1 MSEIITQQEAKSK
14 GLKHYFTGK
23 PCKRGHTCRRY
34 VSDGECVECK
44 ALRNKLAGDKECPV
58 KKKAR
63 QKKSYWEKQFK
74 KYEKHEE
81 SNLRNVK
88 RMYKI
93 TDKDGKVTITESL
106 NAFANEVDIYYG
118 QFYTALHGGHKTR
131 KGGYKV
137 EWFSPEKDTSSKPK
151 FKITDPIG
159 IVHEVDSYKEFAD
172 SIGVN
177 IHGFK
182 KVLQGKQK
190 QCYGGY
196 TICYN
201 NKPVSE
207 EDKTVV
213 EDYATNQESVASSN
227 TLQIIDVIREGNV
240 HKVKF
245 STPKGNVHTRK
256 VEIKRVNNMY
266 GVKCDYSG
274 INIPMGQLY
283 ATCNNGSESYIFS
296 VDQIKSLGYE
306 FNIDFDFNT
315 KITEKKVEVF
325 TPERLEEVWLEKM
338 DKVTKEITAVQK
350 KLSQLKEAKEYIG
363 QSLSQTKAMNER
375 LSVADKYLSKLL

>member
-1 MSEIITQQEAKSK
+1 MNKS
-14 GLKHYFTGK
+14 
-23 PCKRGHTCRRY
+23 
-34 VSDGECVECK
+34 
-44 ALRNKLAGDKECPV
+44 
-58 KKKAR
+58 
-63 QKKSYWEKQFK
+63 
-74 KYEKHEE
+74 
-81 SNLRNVK
+81 K

-93 TDKDGKVTITESL
+93 TDKEGKVTITESL
-106 NAFANEVDIYYG
+106 NAFANDVGIYYG

-137 EWFSPEKDTSSKPK
+137 EWCSSEEATPIKPK

-172 SIGVN
+172 LIGVN

-196 TICYN
+196 TICHN
-201 NKPVSE
+201 NSNTT
-207 EDKTVV
+207 EDKNIVVDSPVVKTVTTGDSKN
-213 EDYATNQESVASSN
+213 E
-227 TLQIIDVIREGNV
+227 LQIIDVIKEGNV

-256 VEIKRVNNMY
+256 VELKRVNNMY

-274 INIPMGQLY
+274 VNISMGQLY
-283 ATCNNGSESYIFS
+283 ATCNNGNESYIFS

-306 FNIDFDFNT
+306 FSIDFDFNT
-315 KITEKKVEVF
+315 KIVEKQVEVF
-325 TPERLEEVWLEKM
+325 TPERLEEVWLDKM
-338 DKVTKEITAVQK
+338 DKVTKEIAAVKK

-375 LSVADKYLSKLL
+375 LGVADKYLSKLL